1 MHYVICNPETK
12 RPYGKAWQTKSLS
25 QEEIDKRL
33 AKNPAMTIGLLLGPL
48 SGVVDV
54 ECDSEPAA
62 ERYKELLGNVQTPAW
77 RSKRGTHHLYK
88 WDERLM
94 AVLAV
99 VKIDGIEYRLGG
111 SAAAQSICPPS
122 VVEGVKREWL
132 SGLSPA
138 ECELAVL
145 PESIIE
151 LLLHHK
157 VETRQDY
164 SGDPLFADLESE
176 LQEARVTKIE
186 AFLTRHKLGPSVVYE
201 HDGRITLLLGRCPF
215 KPVGHDN
222 GDSHVT
228 VFQNGVHAF
237 HCYHTKDNRKTWQD
251 VEEILGDRLDPVIK
265 IGADVHRAI
274 AESIAALAADPTVYR
289 SAASWSRWFTP
300 PHNPTW
306 RLAIRA

>member
-1 MHYVICNPETK
+1 M
-12 RPYGKAWQTKSLS
+12 A
-25 QEEIDKRL
+25 L
-33 AKNPAMTIGLLLGPL
+33 A
-48 SGVVDV
+48 S
-54 ECDSEPAA
+54 
-62 ERYKELLGNVQTPAW
+62 
-77 RSKRGTHHLYK
+77 GTHHLYK
-88 WDERLM
+88 WDERLT
-94 AVLAV
+94 AILAV

-122 VVEGVKREWL
+122 VVEGFKCEWL

-138 ECELAVL
+138 ECELAAL
-145 PESIIE
+145 PESIIAM
-151 LLLHHK
+151 LLQHK
-157 VETRQDY
+157 VETRHDY
-164 SGDPLFADLESE
+164 SADPLFADLESE

-186 AFLTRHKLGPSVVYE
+186 AFLTRHKLAPTVVYE

-274 AESIAALAADPTVYR
+274 AESIAALAADPTVYQCGELVEVVHPTPQPDLAFGDTGVAR
-289 SAASWSRWFTP
+289 LRPIPAPLLTSRLSAVARYDATTSGVENGVGRNRTRTLLP
-300 PHNPTW
+300 
-306 RLAIRA
+306 L